1 MQTRP
6 LLVVAVFIGMTGAVR
21 AQITSNP
28 IATPVAKRG
37 IAVEIQ
43 DLVRLPDTRGLRPAD
58 QDVSPAGWARISYVR
73 DLPDGRRFVNDSR
86 GLLYLIGP
94 NNQLQVYA
102 NVAAIF
108 PNAVYNRLES
118 GFIAFTFHPDFARN
132 GLFYTA
138 HAERAAGNPKT
149 PDFIPPGFSLKDVT
163 YHNVI
168 TEWHATSPAANVF
181 EGTRRELLR
190 EAHVVA
196 NLTHPLGA
204 VEFNP
209 TAKPGDPDYG
219 LLYTSGSD
227 HGFSNGGG
235 PNSSTASQTQRL
247 DSIMTAIL
255 RFDPRS
261 PKVTGGVKGL
271 GDYTIPMANKFAADG
286 DPKTLGEIYAYGF
299 RNAHRLSWDT
309 DGTMFASDIGM
320 DNIEE
325 INIVRNGENYGWMRR
340 EGIWENGRWRGGA
353 LNQLFPLSPEILSGR
368 EKDGLTYPV
377 AMYDHDEGHAV
388 TDGFAYHGRIPALRG
403 KFVFGDIQNG
413 RVFAAD
419 LAEMKKADDGVPQ
432 TVAPIEEV
440 QLYVRDAKGNRIG
453 VSMKELVDQKMGA
466 SIPRVDLHISRTG
479 DGELLLTSRQDG
491 VIRMLVPDSG
501 PQATAE
507 QR

>member
-1 MQTRP
+1 
-6 LLVVAVFIGMTGAVR
+6 
-21 AQITSNP
+21 
-28 IATPVAKRG
+28 
-37 IAVEIQ
+37 
-43 DLVRLPDTRGLRPAD
+43 
-58 QDVSPAGWARISYVR
+58 
-73 DLPDGRRFVNDSR
+73 
-86 GLLYLIGP
+86 
-94 NNQLQVYA
+94 
-102 NVAAIF
+102 
-108 PNAVYNRLES
+108 
-118 GFIAFTFHPDFARN
+118 
-132 GLFYTA
+132 
-138 HAERAAGNPKT
+138 
-149 PDFIPPGFSLKDVT
+149 
-163 YHNVI
+163 
-168 TEWHATSPAANVF
+168 
-181 EGTRRELLR
+181 
-190 EAHVVA
+190 VVA

-286 DPKTLGEIYAYGF
+286 DPTTLGEIYAYGF

-320 DNIEE
+320 DNVEE

-353 LNQLFPLSPEILSGR
+353 LNQLFPLSSEILSGR

-377 AMYDHDEGHAV
+377 AMYDHDEGHAI
-388 TDGFAYHGRIPALRG
+388 TDGFAYHGRIAALRG

-419 LAEMKKADDGVPQ
+419 LAEMKQADDGVPQ

-440 QLYVRDAKGNRIG
+440 QLYVRDVKGNRIG

-501 PQATAE
+501 PPATAQ